1 MAIKYLNQDKQPL
14 SAIIHHMKYARYLPE
29 AGRREA
35 WEETVERNKQ
45 MHLQHYA
52 DKIKDHPQLGKDI
65 IKAYDDFVLTGKV
78 LPSMRSFQFGG
89 QPIEINPARIYNC
102 SFFHIDHPDAFSEGM
117 FLLLSGVGTG
127 YSVQKH
133 HVEKLPG
140 ILGVQKQEP
149 RRYLVADSIEGWADA
164 VKTLVESYFYGK
176 AEVEFDLRGI
186 RPKGARLIT
195 SGGKAPGPEPLR
207 QALVKIR
214 SIFENALQDRGFGTK
229 LKPIEAHDI
238 MCHIADAVLSGGIR
252 RAAMISLFNFND
264 EEMLEA
270 KFGNW
275 WENNPQRGRA
285 NNSAVAV
292 RDKITEEDFW
302 WFWKKVEASKAGE
315 PGIFFT
321 NDSEWGLNPCAEIS
335 LRTNQF
341 CNLTTM
347 NAATIESQEDLEER
361 VWAATLLG
369 TLQAGYTNFHYLRSS
384 WKKTTEKEALLG
396 VSMTGVA
403 SGKVLSF
410 DLKKASSLIKGIN
423 KEYAAMIGINP
434 AARLTSIK
442 PEGTT
447 SLLLGTS
454 SGMHAWHND
463 YYLRRVRVNKNE
475 AIYAYLSTMYP
486 ELLEEDFFSPQSS
499 AIITVPQKAPD
510 GAILRTE
517 TAIDALERLKTLSM
531 SWIRPGHAKGK
542 NRNNVS
548 CTISVKDNEWNEVG
562 TWMWQN
568 REHYTA
574 IAVLPYDGGTYVQ
587 APFEDLVDG
596 YVITLDNKE
605 VLRGLQPDQ
614 LVEARNASI
623 SEDAQEIEKLTVSE
637 LANHIN
643 GYQVRDAHGTFRFIS
658 ALRYMT
664 KKEQYEILVQHLNTV
679 DVSHVPELEDNTHM
693 QAEIACGGGA
703 CEVA

>member
-1 MAIKYLNQDKQPL
+1 
-14 SAIIHHMKYARYLPE
+14 MKYARFLPQQE
-29 AGRREA
+29 RRES
-35 WEETVERNKQ
+35 WDETIERNKQ
-45 MHLQHYA
+45 MHLTHYA
-52 DKIKDHPQLGKDI
+52 PQIKEHPQLGKDI
-65 IKAYDDFVLTGKV
+65 HKVYDEYVSTGKV
-78 LPSMRSFQFGG
+78 LTSMRSLQFGG

-127 YSVQKH
+127 YSVQQH
-133 HVEKLPG
+133 HMEKLPG
-140 ILGVQKQEP
+140 ILGVQTNEP

-164 VKTLVESYFYGK
+164 IKTLVESYFYGK
-176 AEVEFDLRGI
+176 SEVEFDFRGI
-186 RPKGARLIT
+186 RAKGARLIT
-195 SGGKAPGPEPLR
+195 SGGRAPGPEPLR
-207 QALVKIR
+207 QAIVKIR
-214 SIFENALQDRGFGTK
+214 SIFENALQERGFGTK
-229 LKPIEAHDI
+229 LKSIEAHDI

-252 RAAMISLFNFND
+252 RAAMIALFNFDD
-264 EEMLEA
+264 EEMLQA
-270 KFGNW
+270 KFGKW

-292 RDKITEEDFW
+292 RDRITEEDFW
-302 WFWKKVEASKAGE
+302 WFWKKVEASKSGE

-347 NAATIESQEDLEER
+347 NAATIESQEDLEDR

-369 TLQAGYTNFHYLRSS
+369 TLQAGYTNFHYLRPI

-396 VSMTGVA
+396 VSMTGIA
-403 SGKVLSF
+403 SGKVLSL
-410 DLKKASSLIKGIN
+410 DVKKASSLIKGIN
-423 KEYAAMIGINP
+423 KEYAAILGIKP
-434 AARLTSIK
+434 AARLTSVK

-475 AIYAYLSTMYP
+475 AIYRYLNINYP
-486 ELLEEDFFSPQSS
+486 ELLEEDFFSPESS

-517 TAIDALERLKTLSM
+517 SALDALERLKTLSIN
-531 SWIRPGHAKGK
+531 WIRPGHAKGK

-548 CTISVKDNEWNEVG
+548 CTISVKDSEWNEVG
-562 TWMWQN
+562 AWMWDN
-568 REHYTA
+568 KEHYTA

-596 YVITLDNKE
+596 YVLTLDNGE
-605 VLRGLQPDQ
+605 VIRGWQPEKV
-614 LVEARNASI
+614 VEVRNT
-623 SEDAQEIEKLTVSE
+623 SETEEIEKITVSE

-643 GYQVRDAHGTFRFIS
+643 GYQLRDAHGTFRFIS

-664 KKEQYEILVQHLNTV
+664 KKDQYEALVQGLNTV
-679 DVSHVPELEDNTHM
+679 DVSHVPELEDNTEM
-693 QAEIACGGGA
+693 QAEIACGGNA